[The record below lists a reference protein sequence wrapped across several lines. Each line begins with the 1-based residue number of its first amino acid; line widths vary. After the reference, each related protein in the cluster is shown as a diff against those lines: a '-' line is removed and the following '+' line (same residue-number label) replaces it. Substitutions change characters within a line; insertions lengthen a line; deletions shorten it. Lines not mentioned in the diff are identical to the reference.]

1 MTSLTNPTP
10 DDPGPRPDGLPDGL
24 PPSVQRVWRAAAVAS
39 GLGTLIVGSIIDVAV
54 RDGVDVPFPRFVVP
68 AVLALLE
75 VVISWWIADA
85 RYRSW
90 RIELTDQWIGARWGV
105 VIQRRAIVPRNRV
118 QTVTSE
124 NGPLDRMLG
133 LTTVVVHTAGAGAP
147 NLRIPFM
154 EHDTVEWLADELA
167 SRRPPTPDG

>member
-1 MTSLTNPTP
+1 MASALEPPPLPT
-10 DDPGPRPDGLPDGL
+10 GL
-24 PPSVQRVWRAAAVAS
+24 PPSVQRVWRAAALGS
-39 GLGTLIVGSIIDVAV
+39 GVLTLVIGSVVDVAV
-54 RDGVDVPFPRFVVP
+54 RQEVELPFPVLLVP
-68 AVLALLE
+68 AVVAALATL
-75 VVISWWIADA
+75 IGWWVADL

-90 RIELTDQWIGARWGV
+90 RIELTDRWIGARWGV
-105 VIQRRAIVPRNRV
+105 IVQHRAIVPRNRV

-154 EHDTVEWLADELA
+154 EHDTVERLTDELA
-167 SRRPPTPDG
+167 GRADRRPDG